1 MHASGVP
8 SGLCVGACQ
17 HHRHRQGG
25 SPCSTGPRRSH
36 PIRASCRQTEC
47 GVNGRRT
54 TFKSVGITI
63 ESSSRGWAH
72 DQQLIGARDLRAGI
86 LARGLLIDINGIVAA
101 TLRDLAWVQGSTQSR
116 WGYKRA
122 AASIRRLERSLPDL
136 LDGGVLPRI
145 HGIGPASTRIIL
157 EVLEHGFS
165 PTVERAI
172 TESGQQQ
179 EIARRRALRTGF
191 LSRAEVVRLLALDVP
206 DIVGLR
212 DYRGDYQMHSVWS
225 DGVETIAQLAEGARA
240 RGWNRIAIT
249 DHSKGLAI
257 AGGMSIEA
265 MRSQHAEIDALNET
279 FGGRFRVLKGV
290 EANIFPDGTLDLNA
304 EELVGVELLRAA
316 PHSKLRLLDDQTD
329 RMLAAVRTP
338 GVHVLGHPRGRMS
351 DSRPGIIAD
360 WDCVF
365 AEAAA
370 RGVAIEIDGDPA
382 RQDLD
387 YQLADRARTG
397 GLPVRARQ

>member
-1 MHASGVP
+1 MTDRPG
-8 SGLCVGACQ
+8 
-17 HHRHRQGG
+17 
-25 SPCSTGPRRSH
+25 
-36 PIRASCRQTEC
+36 
-47 GVNGRRT
+47 
-54 TFKSVGITI
+54 
-63 ESSSRGWAH
+63 
-72 DQQLIGARDLRAGI
+72 QLIGRRVVRSVILDAG
-86 LARGLLIDINGIVAA
+86 AFIDINGIVSAA
-101 TLRDLAWVQGSTQSR
+101 LRDFAWVQGSTQSR

-122 AASIRRLERSLPDL
+122 AAAIRRLEGSLPDL
-136 LDGGVLPRI
+136 LDAGVLPRI

-172 TESGQQQ
+172 VESGQQH

-191 LSRAEVVRLLALDVP
+191 LSRAEVVRLLAIDVP
-206 DIVGLR
+206 DIVDVK

-225 DGVETIAQLAEGARA
+225 DGVETIAQLAEGAMA
-240 RGWNRIAIT
+240 RGWDRIAVT

-265 MRSQHAEIDALNET
+265 MRRQHDEIDALNQT
-279 FGGRFRVLKGV
+279 FDGRFRVLKGV
-290 EANIFPDGTLDLNA
+290 EANILPDGMLDLKG
-304 EELVGVELLRAA
+304 EELAGVELLLAA

-329 RMLAAVRTP
+329 RMLAAVRTR
-338 GVHVLGHPRGRMS
+338 GVHVLAHPRGRMS

-360 WDCVF
+360 WDRVF
-365 AEAAA
+365 EEAAA

-387 YQLADRARTG
+387 YQLADRAREAGCLFALDSDAHDTEAFIYTETAIAHARLAG
-397 GLPVRARQ
+397 IPASQVINCWDLPRLLDWLEDHGTAVTRATTRNLQ